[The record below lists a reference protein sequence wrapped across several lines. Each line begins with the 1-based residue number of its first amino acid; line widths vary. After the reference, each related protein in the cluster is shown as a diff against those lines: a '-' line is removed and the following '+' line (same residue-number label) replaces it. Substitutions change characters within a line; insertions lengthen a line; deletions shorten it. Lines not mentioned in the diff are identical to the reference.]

1 MVRACLPT
9 STGPAT
15 GAIYLIWLYMWT
27 AAATGAMP
35 TISWIMLFISGYL
48 NIAIM
53 IMIFLTSQEY
63 LFIITQKAVV
73 PME

>member
-1 MVRACLPT
+1 MPT

-15 GAIYLIWLYMWT
+15 GAIYLIGLYMWA

-35 TISWIMLFISGYL
+35 TISLIMPFISGYL
-48 NIAIM
+48 KIAILVL
-53 IMIFLTSQEY
+53 IVLLNQEY